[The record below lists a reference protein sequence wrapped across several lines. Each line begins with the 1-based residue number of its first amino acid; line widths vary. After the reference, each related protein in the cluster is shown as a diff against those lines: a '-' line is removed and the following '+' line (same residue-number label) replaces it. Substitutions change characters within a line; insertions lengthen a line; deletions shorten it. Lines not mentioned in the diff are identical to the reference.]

1 MDAGGSSQ
9 GRNRR
14 SAIFPVVFALG
25 IVALSSVL
33 LYLQEAG
40 ALGRSQGSNA
50 ACAVWDDKVVP
61 LQEQIAHL
69 DQQLA
74 SLTES
79 IRTHQQS
86 LLEREQLPSA
96 ATDADGAGAG
106 ADVAFGDAD
115 LARPARRVALDLVE
129 MIGKTHL
136 DAPRLKELI
145 EPMAKR
151 VGKWVQDKVQ
161 DACQPCRPCNS
172 TIVLVGKPCRL
183 NAFPTACQRR
193 LSPAEVDDEEDMEGP
208 SDDRVEGEVGEAG
221 GTGRRSLGPGD
232 DRVEGEGGGAG
243 GTGRRSLFG
252 WRGKA
257 LEGSDDDRV
266 DAMRGGEAKGAGI
279 NEAEM
284 EEGTMEGGEVER
296 GEVETGEV
304 ETGEVETGEVYGGGR
319 EEGEVEAGRAGG
331 GGRSLLQWGGWGGK
345 GKGGKGEGE
354 REGRSVCKRV
364 SPLHAILAAD
374 SADRRKLMREQE
386 ESSRKRP
393 LCRDGTSPGYWRDY
407 STWEPY
413 NCRYREYTKQ
423 EVRKCLRHKWVH
435 FFGDSTTRHL
445 AAEFSRLAG
454 VQRRA
459 WDSDKNRTALM
470 DTGDGDDNSPL
481 PRITYLFRGKMAH
494 QRHPIAGVP
503 PERDL
508 NNDFLEAFRDPS
520 AKQPD
525 TMVMSIG
532 AHEVIGWT
540 RRPPPDLDLRTF
552 KRDTEEAIA
561 LLNGTFTKGRLVWWK
576 AHYIWP
582 GKVQGQDYFTVR
594 TFHELYQAY
603 AYRRMAQQGYT
614 MMDLYQTTKDRY
626 DQVFRGDGAHYV
638 GLCLKLHVQILAN
651 TLCNH
656 LHKS

>member
-183 NAFPTACQRR
+183 NAFPTTCQRR

-208 SDDRVEGEVGEAG
+208 SDDRVEGE
-221 GTGRRSLGPGD
+221 
-232 DRVEGEGGGAG
+232 
-243 GTGRRSLFG
+243 
-252 WRGKA
+252 
-257 LEGSDDDRV
+257 
-266 DAMRGGEAKGAGI
+266 
-279 NEAEM
+279 
-284 EEGTMEGGEVER
+284 
-296 GEVETGEV
+296 
-304 ETGEVETGEVYGGGR
+304 
-319 EEGEVEAGRAGG
+319 
-331 GGRSLLQWGGWGGK
+331 

-413 NCRYREYTKQ
+413 SCRYREYTKQ
-423 EVRKCLRHKWVH
+423 EVRKCLRYKWVH

-508 NNDFLEAFRDPS
+508 NNDFLEAFRDSS

-603 AYRRMAQQGYT
+603 AYRRMAEQGYT

>member
-183 NAFPTACQRR
+183 NAFPTTCQRR

-221 GTGRRSLGPGD
+221 GTGRR
-232 DRVEGEGGGAG
+232 RGGVG

-252 WRGKA
+252 WRGKN

-266 DAMRGGEAKGAGI
+266 VAMRGGEAKGAGI
-279 NEAEM
+279 TEAEM
-284 EEGTMEGGEVER
+284 EEGTMEGGEVEGGEVER

-413 NCRYREYTKQ
+413 SCRYREYTKQ
-423 EVRKCLRHKWVH
+423 EVRKCLRYKWVH

-508 NNDFLEAFRDPS
+508 NNDFLEAFRDSS

-603 AYRRMAQQGYT
+603 AYRRMAEQGYT